1 MNARHVQIVVDDTAC
16 LSLADSLDYDI
27 AVVPMPVDSDGG
39 EASTSAI
46 QTLDLAVAYARAQ
59 ERAGDKGVLALHVG
73 KTFSSTWSNGVI
85 AGEAVGNTEVVDTGT
100 VGAAVGF
107 AAVAAAKVAEAGGSL
122 RECAAAAQEIIDRS
136 HVWGYVPRLD
146 SMRRGGRISTGKVV
160 LSAAL
165 AIKPLIGIEDGSI
178 NLVAKHRTLT
188 KVLEALIERCVAVAG
203 GLPAECIIM
212 NSGDTDLVETIQEHL
227 EDNLPDGST
236 IHLTELPPS
245 LLAHTGPEACFVSMI
260 PDEKASLYD
269 AHPDT
274 PSTPRTR
281 KPGTPDGGL
290 VYSTSAGGVVLDIDS
305 GESDRSVDESP
316 MDPIVGEGTEEDHE
330 TVEAAAHGGATSGE
344 KAGADAD
351 ADKPA
356 ESDVLGTAAARGT
369 EWIRAVSAQIA
380 THSENRRLAKE
391 RAEALAE
398 ALDEVDGVDT
408 AGVAEK
414 PGASSDTESV
424 EPKGLLKGF
433 LRLLSQDD
441 QSDKN
446 AEKSST
452 SVDQSDGDD
461 TGETSAEDTE
471 K

>member
-1 MNARHVQIVVDDTAC
+1 MNARHVQIVVDDTSC

-59 ERAGDKGVLALHVG
+59 ERAGDKGVLVLHVG

-85 AGEAVGNTEVVDTGT
+85 AGEAVGNIEVIDTGT

-122 RECAAAAQEIIDRS
+122 RDCAAAAREIIDRS

-146 SMRRGGRISTGKVV
+146 SLRRGGRISTGKVV
-160 LSAAL
+160 LSTAL
-165 AIKPLIGIEDGSI
+165 AIKPLIGIEDGSV

-188 KVLEALIERCVAVAG
+188 KVLEALIERCTAVAG
-203 GLPAECIIM
+203 GLPAQCIIM

-260 PDEKASLYD
+260 PDERVSLND

-274 PSTPRTR
+274 PSTARTR

-290 VYSTSAGGVVLDIDS
+290 VYSTSAGGVVLETDT
-305 GESDRSVDESP
+305 GEADAPADELKVE
-316 MDPIVGEGTEEDHE
+316 PIVGEDVAGDVSS
-330 TVEAAAHGGATSGE
+330 VEIAD
-344 KAGADAD
+344 GADANPVED
-351 ADKPA
+351 AAEVADVPADKPA
-356 ESDVLGTAAARGT
+356 ESDVLGAAAARGS

-408 AGVAEK
+408 AEVTEK
-414 PGASSDTESV
+414 PAGTADTDRP

-433 LRLLSQDD
+433 LRRLSQDD
-441 QSDKN
+441 QSDN
-446 AEKSST
+446 
-452 SVDQSDGDD
+452 DD
-461 TGETSAEDTE
+461 TDAPASEDTE